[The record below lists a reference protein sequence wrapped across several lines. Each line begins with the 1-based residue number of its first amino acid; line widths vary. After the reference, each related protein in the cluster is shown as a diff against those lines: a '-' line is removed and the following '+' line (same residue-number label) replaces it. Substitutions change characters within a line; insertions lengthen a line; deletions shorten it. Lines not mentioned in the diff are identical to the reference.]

1 MKQYFAGVKY
11 DIVSCKSV
19 PPNVRFWMKNSLQKF
34 VNSKKAAQEAYE
46 NRNPNVSQ
54 SEGDIPEG
62 E

>member
-1 MKQYFAGVKY
+1 MKHHFAEVKW
-11 DIVSCKSV
+11 DIGSCKSV
-19 PPNVRFWMKNSLQKF
+19 PPNVRFWMENSLLEF